1 MGSSQSKRRA
11 NQNKIAEPNTTINPL
26 ENPDDYWL
34 KKQDNKVVGIPLVH
48 LMEDAIIR
56 SNYDV
61 LEWYC
66 FNEIH
71 ETNYWT
77 RDQFKNAVLKD
88 KLSKSSGS
96 NLISLCRKTGKLT
109 ALRIF
114 GISNLY
120 IYDMVYELSASSKI
134 YSVIHMS
141 SSDRGE

>member
-1 MGSSQSKRRA
+1 MGSSQSKKRA
-11 NQNKIAEPNTTINPL
+11 NRNKIAEPNPTINPL
-26 ENPDDYWL
+26 EDPDYYWL
-34 KKQDNKVVGIPLVH
+34 QRRDNKVVSIPLVH

-56 SNYDV
+56 SNYAV

-77 RDQFKNAVLKD
+77 RDSFKNAVLKD

-109 ALRIF
+109 ALRIL
-114 GISNLY
+114 GIIILY
-120 IYDMVYELSASSKI
+120 IYVMVYQLQCI
-134 YSVIHMS
+134 VIVIKNI
-141 SSDRGE
+141 